1 MELFVD
7 NNIKVD
13 DFLKTRFISG
23 NFLQSSWWRD
33 FLKIQNK
40 NFWQI
45 VVAEKNETIASC
57 LLYENVLPLGRS
69 YLYAPKGPI
78 ISYNISESARREAMA
93 LILSKARDIT
103 AATKK
108 RAEIFLKVE
117 PTDSSLIL
125 SELKKSDDV
134 QPQETWVLDLSKEP
148 KDLLGLMHAKTRY
161 NIALARKKG
170 VSVRF
175 SQKPDD
181 LKYFLELITKTA
193 SRNQISVHS
202 ADYYKKLFQTLIK
215 YGVGGLYLAELNKQI
230 VATNIVIR
238 FGETVTYLHGASDYN
253 HRATM
258 APHLLQ
264 WEAVRESQSL
274 GYKYYDFWGVA
285 PSDGSRPRWEGFTRF
300 KKSFGG
306 RSVASPGAYNLIY
319 NSTWYKL
326 YEFSSRFNRWIRR
339 QYL

>member
-1 MELFVD
+1 MELLVD
-7 NNIKVD
+7 NNLIVD

-33 FLKIQNK
+33 FLKIQGK

-45 VVAEKNETIASC
+45 VVVENNETIASC
-57 LLYENVLPLGRS
+57 LLYENILPLGRS

-78 ISYNISESARREAMA
+78 VSYNISENARREAMA

-117 PTDSSLIL
+117 PIDSSLIL
-125 SELKKSDDV
+125 ADLKKADDI
-134 QPQETWVLDLSKEP
+134 QPRETWALDLDKDIKE
-148 KDLLGLMHAKTRY
+148 LLGLMHAKTRY

-170 VSVRF
+170 VGVRF

-181 LKYFLELITKTA
+181 LKHFLELIGKTA
-193 SRNQISVHS
+193 ERNQISVHS
-202 ADYYKKLFQTLIK
+202 ADYYKKLFEILVK
-215 YGVGGLYLAELNKQI
+215 YGTGGLYLAEINKQVI
-230 VATNIVIR
+230 AANIVVR
-238 FGETVTYLHGASDYN
+238 FGEVVTYVHGASDYN
-253 HRATM
+253 FRSSM

-264 WEAVRESQSL
+264 WEAIRESQSL
-274 GYKYYDFWGVA
+274 GYKFYDFWGVA

-306 RSVASPGAYNLIY
+306 RLLVSPGAYNLIY
-319 NSTWYKL
+319 NPTWYRL
-326 YEFSSRFNRWIRR
+326 YSLSSQISH
-339 QYL
+339 YLKK